1 MFYYYTKNVCLKKF
15 YLNSTLYHTIYV
27 YNLAVTLCATHSCAR
42 VVRHWTARSWFAGQ
56 DIDTLRAAHRSPRWR
71 GSPVIPSPRSKHLP
85 NYCQRPACGV
95 SLLIRVTYART
106 VMRSRVSKQ
115 VSPKCGWCVRA
126 YVLRGGGWG
135 GYWLVKNQPL
145 LGVCARWGSM
155 FAK

>member
-1 MFYYYTKNVCLKKF
+1 MRNSL
-15 YLNSTLYHTIYV
+15 LRESGSTLDSAQLI
-27 YNLAVTLCATHSCAR
+27 C
-42 VVRHWTARSWFAGQ
+42 WTRYRY
-56 DIDTLRAAHRSPRWR
+56 LRAAHRSPRCR
-71 GSPVIPSPRSKHLP
+71 GSPVIPSPRSKHLA

-126 YVLRGGGWG
+126 YVLRVGGWG

-145 LGVCARWGSM
+145 LGLYARWGSM
-155 FAK
+155 FAKYLIIRRSLDGFAG